1 MIILLNVFE
10 NKLFTINYGGDI
22 LISKRLIA
30 LLFNGLDGENAEF
43 FDDVNKMIKEKLK
56 NRGLCDED

>member
-22 LISKRLIA
+22 LTPKRLIA
-30 LLFNGLDGENAEF
+30 LLFNELDGENAEF
-43 FDDVNKMIKEKLK
+43 FDDVN
-56 NRGLCDED
+56 

>member
-1 MIILLNVFE
+1 MFLKISCLQSI
-10 NKLFTINYGGDI
+10 TGGDI

-43 FDDVNKMIKEKLK
+43 FDDVN
-56 NRGLCDED
+56 

>member
-10 NKLFTINYGGDI
+10 NKLFTIDYGGDI
-22 LISKRLIA
+22 LTPKRLIT

-43 FDDVNKMIKEKLK
+43 FDDVN
-56 NRGLCDED
+56 